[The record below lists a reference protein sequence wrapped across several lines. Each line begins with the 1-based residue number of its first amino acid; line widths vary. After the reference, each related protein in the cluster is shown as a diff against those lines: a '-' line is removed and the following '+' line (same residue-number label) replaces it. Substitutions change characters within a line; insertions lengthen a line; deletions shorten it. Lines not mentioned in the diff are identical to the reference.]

1 MSPARLSRPMLV
13 CVLLTLV
20 SINAS
25 ASEPLAEPPP
35 LQLKLGMRLHVDLRS
50 PWLGNSP
57 ASATPS
63 VQVVARRTQL
73 QLSSTFLQTID
84 SDFIVDFLGG
94 GERTRVEHAFL
105 NFRPRRWLQ
114 AQVGLGKVPMGHE
127 FFTVSSNAMD
137 FIERSLLFTNINP
150 QYEPGAALHGA
161 LWDDRVEYWAGYN
174 INSPDSKK
182 HHDAVAR
189 LAFMPVRGVSLGAS
203 GFWGRREEAD
213 ELQWKLATGYKLM
226 EKPISIKGPYQGVGG
241 EFAAYHGSVS
251 FKAEYGLRLETSEQG
266 QERLR
271 TQGLYASASWVLTG
285 EQKTVK
291 GVEPR
296 EPLDFLQN
304 RQGLG
309 AWELAARYGR
319 LWGDVALE
327 DGVRSPR
334 VQELSLGLNWY
345 LTSYVRWMLGVNMYR
360 AEGVPAVSNEKLLQ
374 VLARAQLAF

>member
-1 MSPARLSRPMLV
+1 MSPASLSRPSLAF
-13 CVLLTLV
+13 VLLALV

-25 ASEPLAEPPP
+25 ASEPSAENRP
-35 LQLKLGMRLHVDLRS
+35 LQLKLGMRLHVDIRS
-50 PWLGNSP
+50 PLLGDSS
-57 ASATPS
+57 ASASHS
-63 VQVVARRTQL
+63 VQLIARRTQL
-73 QLSSTFLQTID
+73 QLSTTFLQTID

-114 AQVGLGKVPMGHE
+114 AQIGLGKVPMGHE
-127 FFTVSSNAMD
+127 FFAVSSNALD

-150 QYEPGAALHGA
+150 QYELGAALHGA

-174 INSPDSKK
+174 INPPDSKK

-189 LAFMPVRGVSLGAS
+189 LAFMPVQGVSVGAS
-203 GFWGRREEAD
+203 GFWGQRDDAD

-226 EKPISIKGPYQGVGG
+226 EKPISIKGAYWGLGG
-241 EFAAYHGSVS
+241 ELAAYHGPAS
-251 FKAEYGLRLETSEQG
+251 FKAEYGVRLETPEEGQG
-266 QERLR
+266 ALR

-285 EQKTVK
+285 ERKTVK

-296 EPLDFLQN
+296 EPLDLLENQ
-304 RQGLG
+304 QGLG

-319 LWGDVALE
+319 LWGDAAPE
-327 DGVRSPR
+327 DGARSPR
-334 VQELSLGLNWY
+334 VQEFSLGLNWY
-345 LTSYVRWMLGVNMYR
+345 LTSHVRWMLGLNMYR
-360 AEGVPAVSNEKLLQ
+360 TEDVPAASKANLLE